1 MILNIYVIHD
11 AKAEAYMSPFFLGTD
26 AVAIRGFSDA
36 INNPESPFG
45 RHPQDYT
52 LFCIGEYSETKGEI
66 EPCHAR
72 PIGNG
77 VEFRT
82 QTEL

>member
-1 MILNIYVIHD
+1 MKLNVYVVHD

-36 INNPESPFG
+36 ISNPETPFG
-45 RHPQDYT
+45 KHPSDYT
-52 LFCIGEYSETKGEI
+52 LFCIGEYSEIKGEI
-66 EPCHAR
+66 TPCPAR

-77 VEFRT
+77 VEFQYQET
-82 QTEL
+82 